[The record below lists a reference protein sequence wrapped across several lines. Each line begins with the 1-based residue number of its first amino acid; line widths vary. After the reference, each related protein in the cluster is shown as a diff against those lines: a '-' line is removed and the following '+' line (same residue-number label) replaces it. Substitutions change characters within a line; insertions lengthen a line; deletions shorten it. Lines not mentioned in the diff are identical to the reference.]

1 MQLGSIY
8 LYPNKTNAY
17 TNFDDWIT
25 ERYRQVYQ
33 RNFKIYRGIDNKLEW
48 QVKNSDQKP
57 KSISGLSFVFSL
69 ISFDNQELIVE
80 KDCNIDSVSNGRINV
95 IIKDLEMLDLEIGS
109 YRYSIRFERREI
121 INQTESYRVLE
132 TGPLYIDSQYGALGH
147 IEVVGD
153 VRGNLIPS
161 QEIREFSSY
170 VKPWR
175 DEDSFVSSIIDTNSQ
190 LVTAKTLHTLQF
202 YFNRYTGRVIV
213 QGSLDQGG
221 NPQTWNDLQLLD
233 YIDVEKEYVN
243 IVGKYNWLR
252 VRHIPNVPGLIGSFD
267 VQQTIFFYYEV
278 SINQPGKGYAVGN
291 TILIKGN
298 RLGGETPTNDL
309 VITVTGTDLEGGITA
324 ITWTGSSYNGT
335 TIYTVGG
342 NSIPNTGTFDK
353 ILYR

>member
-1 MQLGSIY
+1 MQLNSIY
-8 LYPNKTNAY
+8 LYPNRLDAY
-17 TNFDDWIT
+17 TNLDAWIS

-33 RNFKIYRGIDNKLEW
+33 RNIKVYKGVDNKLEFS
-48 QVKNSDQKP
+48 VKNSDQKP
-57 KSISGLSFVFSL
+57 LKLTNQNFVFSL
-69 ISFDNQELIVE
+69 ISIETQELVLS
-80 KDCNIDSVSNGRINV
+80 KDCVLDTPAIGRIN
-95 IIKDLEMLDLEIGS
+95 IKISKDDLLDLEKGL
-109 YRYSIRFERREI
+109 YNYSLKYEKRQS
-121 INQTESYRVLE
+121 INGDSYRVLE
-132 TGPLYIDSQYGALGH
+132 SGPLYVDSQYGSIGVLEILGDL
-147 IEVVGD
+147 EGT
-153 VRGNLIPS
+153 LFPS

-170 VKPWR
+170 VQPWR

-190 LVTAKTLHTLQF
+190 LVTARTLHTLQF

-213 QGSLDQGG
+213 QGSLDKGG

-233 YIDVEKEYVN
+233 YIDVDREYVN
-243 IVGKYNWLR
+243 VVGKYNWLR